1 MDQPANA
8 VSSVGSWWLRHYR
21 LSWLRPDL
29 IAGLTTAAVVIP
41 QAMAYAA
48 IAGLPV
54 EVGLYAAS
62 VPMAAYALAGTSRPL
77 SVSVTS
83 SIAAVTGAA
92 IAAAPDPRQ
101 AATTLAFY
109 CSIFLIIA
117 WVLRLGYVADLIS
130 APVLT
135 GFKIGIGI
143 SIAVGQLDSLL
154 GVSIEDDRVAQQLW
168 SAITSVPDAKAAT
181 LIMSIACIVAL
192 LAMKRW
198 LPRVPGPIIVVA
210 LTILATWL
218 WDLQDHGIALIDPV
232 PSGLP
237 LPSLPHFAGSLHFV
251 VPALGVALV
260 AFVESISAARAFQR
274 PDDRPVSADRE
285 LGALGLA
292 NVISSLFRGMPAGG
306 GMSQTAVNDGAGA
319 RSPMAAISTAAT
331 VILTLLFLAPLFS
344 YLPQVALGA
353 LVFVAAVGLVD
364 INTLRRIF
372 TVERRDGVLAIIA
385 ALAVIAAGA
394 LYGILAAVLISVLTL
409 LFQLSRRPLEIVQT
423 VPAPDAEQIS
433 IPAGMLL
440 VRPRS
445 DIFFAN
451 VQHFRR
457 DLYAALAAR
466 DPKPTILLVDGS
478 RRYLFEFTANQ
489 TLREIIADLRKQGLE
504 IWIVLP
510 PGDPGDAVRRFR
522 QVFGPGDAE
531 FFPRVSDAVAAHLDE
546 LEGRD

>member
-1 MDQPANA
+1 M
-8 VSSVGSWWLRHYR
+8 
-21 LSWLRPDL
+21 
-29 IAGLTTAAVVIP
+29 VIP

-54 EVGLYAAS
+54 EVGLYTAS

-77 SVSVTS
+77 SISVTS
-83 SIAAVTGAA
+83 SIGAVTGAA
-92 IAAAPDPRQ
+92 IAGAPDPRQ

-117 WVLRLGYVADLIS
+117 WLVRVGYVADLIS

-154 GVSIEDDRVAQQLW
+154 GVSIDDDRVAVQLW
-168 SAITSVPDAKAAT
+168 DAIRSIPEARLPT

-192 LAMKRW
+192 LIMKRW
-198 LPRVPGPIIVVA
+198 LRRVPGPIIVVVLA
-210 LTILATWL
+210 ILATWL
-218 WDLQDHGIALIDPV
+218 WNLQNYGITLIDPV

-237 LPSLPHFAGSLHFV
+237 LPTRPHFGGSGGLIA
-251 VPALGVALV
+251 PALGVALI
-260 AFVESISAARAFQR
+260 AFVESIAAARAFQR
-274 PDDRPVSADRE
+274 PEDRPVSADRE

-292 NVISSLFRGMPAGG
+292 NVVSSLFRGMPAGG

-319 RSPMAAISTAAT
+319 RSPMAAVGTAAT
-331 VILTLLFLAPLFS
+331 VILTLLFLAPVFS
-344 YLPQVALGA
+344 YLPQAALGA

-364 INTLRRIF
+364 ISSLRHIF
-372 TVERRDGVLAIIA
+372 SVERRDGVLAIIA
-385 ALAVIAAGA
+385 ALAVIASGA
-394 LYGILAAVLISVLTL
+394 LYGIVGAVLISVLTL
-409 LFQLSRRPLEIVQT
+409 LFQLSRRPLEIVDAA
-423 VPAPDAEQIS
+423 PAPGAAQIS

-451 VQHFRR
+451 VQQFRR

-466 DPKPTILLVDGS
+466 DPKPSIVLIDAS
-478 RRYLFEFTANQ
+478 RRFLFEFTAHQ
-489 TLREIIADLRKQGLE
+489 IVRDMVADLRAQGLE
-504 IWIVLP
+504 IWVVLP
-510 PGDPGDAVRRFR
+510 RGEAGEAISRFR
-522 QVFGPGDAE
+522 HVFGPGEAQL
-531 FFPRVSDAVAAHLDE
+531 FPTISDAIEARLDQ
-546 LEGRD
+546 LDGATD

>member
-1 MDQPANA
+1 
-8 VSSVGSWWLRHYR
+8 
-21 LSWLRPDL
+21 
-29 IAGLTTAAVVIP
+29 VI
-41 QAMAYAA
+41 
-48 IAGLPV
+48 
-54 EVGLYAAS
+54 
-62 VPMAAYALAGTSRPL
+62 
-77 SVSVTS
+77 
-83 SIAAVTGAA
+83 
-92 IAAAPDPRQ
+92 
-101 AATTLAFY
+101 
-109 CSIFLIIA
+109 
-117 WVLRLGYVADLIS
+117 LRLLS
-130 APVLT
+130 
-135 GFKIGIGI
+135 
-143 SIAVGQLDSLL
+143 
-154 GVSIEDDRVAQQLW
+154 
-168 SAITSVPDAKAAT
+168 
-181 LIMSIACIVAL
+181 
-192 LAMKRW
+192 
-198 LPRVPGPIIVVA
+198 
-210 LTILATWL
+210 
-218 WDLQDHGIALIDPV
+218 
-232 PSGLP
+232 
-237 LPSLPHFAGSLHFV
+237 
-251 VPALGVALV
+251 
-260 AFVESISAARAFQR
+260 
-274 PDDRPVSADRE
+274 
-285 LGALGLA
+285 
-292 NVISSLFRGMPAGG
+292 
-306 GMSQTAVNDGAGA
+306 
-319 RSPMAAISTAAT
+319 
-331 VILTLLFLAPLFS
+331 LAPLFS
-344 YLPQVALGA
+344 YLPQAALGA